1 MKTKE
6 EYAEGYINYLY
17 RDVLE
22 HEKEIYAPDIHQT
35 KADFKAG
42 FNLAEELFKPKWIS
56 VETPPDDER
65 NVIIKIFDYRRP
77 KEKVTEIGLGYFDH
91 EEKEWY
97 HTSDVLVNGG
107 HGWMIT
113 HYMEIPQ

>member
-1 MKTKE
+1 MKNKE
-6 EYAEGYINYLY
+6 QLAEQYAEGKSSSSVFQEAHK
-17 RDVLE
+17 RDFL
-22 HEKEIYAPDIHQT
+22 
-35 KADFKAG
+35 AG
-42 FNLAEELFKPKWIS
+42 YEAGQPKWIS

-77 KEKVTEIGLGYFDH
+77 KEKVTEVGLGYFDH

-113 HYMEIPQ
+113 HFMEIPQ

>member
-1 MKTKE
+1 MTKE
-6 EYAEGYINYLY
+6 QLAEQYAEGKSSSSVFQEAHK
-17 RDVLE
+17 RDFL
-22 HEKEIYAPDIHQT
+22 
-35 KADFKAG
+35 AG
-42 FNLAEELFKPKWIS
+42 YEAGQPKWIS

>member
-1 MKTKE
+1 MTKE
-6 EYAEGYINYLY
+6 QLAEQYAEGKSSSSVFQEAHKRGFL
-17 RDVLE
+17 
-22 HEKEIYAPDIHQT
+22 
-35 KADFKAG
+35 AG
-42 FNLAEELFKPKWIS
+42 YEAGQPKWIS

-77 KEKVTEIGLGYFDH
+77 KEKVTEIGLGYYDH

>member
-1 MKTKE
+1 MTKE
-6 EYAEGYINYLY
+6 QLAEQYAEGKSSSSVFKEAHK
-17 RDVLE
+17 RDFL
-22 HEKEIYAPDIHQT
+22 
-35 KADFKAG
+35 AG
-42 FNLAEELFKPKWIS
+42 YEAGQPKWIS

>member
-6 EYAEGYINYLY
+6 HYVEEYIEHLY
-17 RDVLE
+17 GDIEE
-22 HEKEIYAPDIHQT
+22 HERPMYAPDIAQS
-35 KADFKAG
+35 KKDFEMG
-42 FNLAEELFKPKWIS
+42 FYYGQPKWIS

-77 KEKVTEIGLGYFDH
+77 KENVTEVGLGYFDH

>member
-1 MKTKE
+1 MTKE
-6 EYAEGYINYLY
+6 QLAEQYAEGKSSSSVFQEAHI
-17 RDVLE
+17 RDFL
-22 HEKEIYAPDIHQT
+22 
-35 KADFKAG
+35 AG
-42 FNLAEELFKPKWIS
+42 YEAGQPKWIS

>member
-1 MKTKE
+1 MNKE
-6 EYAEGYINYLY
+6 KLAEQYAEGKSSSSVFQEAHK
-17 RDVLE
+17 RDFL
-22 HEKEIYAPDIHQT
+22 
-35 KADFKAG
+35 AG
-42 FNLAEELFKPKWIS
+42 YETGQPKWIS